1 MCVEDPSN
9 ISLHNSL
16 ICSYI
21 SKEEN
26 ILTINRTNSGKSDNN
41 DNQPTDNPDQCVIET
56 VRPVDNKLEKGQ
68 SSNNESSSCPA
79 TQSYAER
86 SKGKDE
92 CTKKPVIS
100 GDLELNRDKNANK
113 GEKIEKDFGQ
123 MKELQDTRDKL
134 VDELSNVKN
143 NLDQANKDIKQ
154 YGGVLREVGKAIE
167 LNRVLPSNAK
177 DKNRYCKEL
186 DEKFSEITNPQ
197 NSRRKNLEEIVE
209 YAKDEINSAE
219 I

>member
-16 ICSYI
+16 ICSYT

-26 ILTINRTNSGKSDNN
+26 KLTINRTDLGKSGNN
-41 DNQPTDNPDQCVIET
+41 DNQATDNPDQSGIET
-56 VRPVDNKLEKGQ
+56 VQPVDNKLEKGQ
-68 SSNNESSSCPA
+68 SSNSESS
-79 TQSYAER
+79 
-86 SKGKDE
+86 KNE
-92 CTKKPVIS
+92 CVNEPKPVIS
-100 GDLELNRDKNANK
+100 GDLELNRDKNSNIGNVNK
-113 GEKIEKDFGQ
+113 GEKIEKDYGQ
-123 MKELQDTRDKL
+123 MKELQDTRDRL

-143 NLDQANKDIKQ
+143 NLDQANKDLKH
-154 YGGVLREVGKAIE
+154 YGGVLREVDKAIE

-197 NSRRKNLEEIVE
+197 NSRRKNLEEVLD